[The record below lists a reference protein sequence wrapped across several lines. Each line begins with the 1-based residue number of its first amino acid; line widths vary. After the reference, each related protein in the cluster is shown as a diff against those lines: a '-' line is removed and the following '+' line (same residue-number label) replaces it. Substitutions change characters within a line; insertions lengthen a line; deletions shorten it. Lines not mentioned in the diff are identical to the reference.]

1 MNPAHALVGRHA
13 QNKEMANE
21 FITWLISFNGGQRVI
36 REVEAGKERGQSKS
50 PTRRFAAPVT
60 PPATP
65 PQLKWKYF
73 YYPFVYKGLKV

>member
-1 MNPAHALVGRHA
+1 VSTDDELLLNPAHALVGRHA

-21 FITWLISFNGGQRVI
+21 FIAWLVSFNGGQKVI
-36 REVEAGKERGQSKS
+36 REVEAGKERGQPKS
-50 PTRRFAAPVT
+50 PTARFAAPAT

-73 YYPFVYKGLKV
+73 S